1 MEDRRVPIS
10 VDWPNKLISV
20 PQSYLTLVG
29 GTLYDLDTDAFRLDL
44 RSLED
49 SDEGMPWPRTHRHN
63 TEVTVAGVTFARTI
77 EIING
82 YQVEF
87 EDGQYTV
94 RLVGSNNNI
103 FDVEGGVLVQNQVQV
118 IPGNSAGLIVT
129 SSGGVTPAQVWQ
141 REIETGFTA
150 EELMRLMAAAL
161 AGKVSGAAG
170 TTVTI
175 RDVTDSVSRI
185 VATVDADGNRT
196 AITHDVD

>member
-1 MEDRRVPIS
+1 MPIS

>member
-1 MEDRRVPIS
+1 MPIS

-63 TEVTVAGVTFARTI
+63 TEVAVAGVTFARTI

>member
-1 MEDRRVPIS
+1 MPIS
-10 VDWPNKLISV
+10 VDWPTKLISV

-29 GTLYDLDTDAFRLDL
+29 GTLYDLDTNQFRLDL
-44 RSLED
+44 RNLED
-49 SDEGMPWPRTHRHN
+49 SPEGMPWPRTHRHN

-77 EIING
+77 EIVNG
-82 YQVEF
+82 YQIEF

-141 REIETGFTA
+141 REIETGYSA
-150 EELMRLMAAAL
+150 EQLLRLIAAAL
-161 AGKVSGAAG
+161 AGKLSGADS
-170 TTVTI
+170 TTITI
-175 RDVTDSVSRI
+175 RDVNDTVDRI
-185 VATVDADGNRT
+185 VATVDGAGNRT
-196 AITHDVD
+196 AITADPD